1 MKIIIRN
8 TTYIIE
14 ASIFIL
20 WILFCKLLGINYASS
35 LGGQLAKFFGPFTIL
50 DKRATNNLKKVFP
63 QADKTKLTQIRLGMW
78 ENLGRTLAELAFAN
92 KLNPYKNKGIN
103 SYKNKPRFSIIG
115 EKYIDDLNNNNRGA
129 ILFSAHIGNWE
140 ICPLITTRKNLETT
154 SIYRHA
160 NNPINERVIQWLRK
174 GICHYAPKGPTG
186 AKTIFKVLRNKQYA
200 AVLADQKLNEGKL
213 INFLGHPAKTA
224 TAIAELSIKL
234 SLPIVPVHVIRVK
247 GPTFKYVAEKPIK
260 MPSKKL
266 DHEEKVLYILN
277 RVNEIMGKWILN
289 NPEQW
294 LWIHNR
300 WQ

>member
-8 TTYIIE
+8 TIYIIE

-35 LGGQLAKFFGPFTIL
+35 LGGQLAKCFGPLTIL
-50 DKRATNNLKKVFP
+50 DKRALNNLKKVFP
-63 QADKTKLTQIRLGMW
+63 QANQKKLTQIRLGMW

-115 EKYIDDLNNNNRGA
+115 EMYIDDLNNNWGG

-160 NNPINERVIQWLRK
+160 NNPINETVIQWLRK
-174 GICHYAPKGPTG
+174 GICYYAPKGPTG
-186 AKTIFKVLRNKQYA
+186 AKAIFKVLRNKKYA

-247 GPTFKYVAEKPIK
+247 GPTFKYVAEKPI
-260 MPSKKL
+260 PIPNKKL

-277 RVNEIMGKWILN
+277 RVNEIMEKWILN

-300 WQ
+300 W

>member
-1 MKIIIRN
+1 MIIIRN
-8 TTYIIE
+8 TIYIIE

-20 WILFCKLLGINYASS
+20 WILFCKLLGINYASF

-50 DKRATNNLKKVFP
+50 DKRASNNLKKVFP
-63 QADKTKLTQIRLGMW
+63 QANQKKLTQIRLGMW

-115 EKYIDDLNNNNRGA
+115 EKYIDDLNNNRGG

-160 NNPINERVIQWLRK
+160 NNPINETVIQWLRK
-174 GICHYAPKGPTG
+174 GICYYAPKGPTG
-186 AKTIFKVLRNKQYA
+186 AKAIFKVLRNKKYA

-234 SLPIVPVHVIRVK
+234 SLPIVPVHVIRVN
-247 GPTFKYVAEKPIK
+247 GPTFKYVAEKPIQ
-260 MPSKKL
+260 MPSEKL

-277 RVNEIMGKWILN
+277 RVNEIMGEWILN

-300 WQ
+300 W

>member
-1 MKIIIRN
+1 MIIIRN
-8 TTYIIE
+8 TIYIIE

-35 LGGQLAKFFGPFTIL
+35 LGGQLAKFFGPFTTL
-50 DKRATNNLKKVFP
+50 DKRAANNLKKVFP
-63 QADKTKLTQIRLGMW
+63 QANQKKLTQIRLGMW

-115 EKYIDDLNNNNRGA
+115 EKYIDDLNNDRGG

-160 NNPINERVIQWLRK
+160 NNPINETVIQWLRK
-174 GICHYAPKGPTG
+174 GICHYAPKGPAG
-186 AKTIFKVLRNKQYA
+186 AKTIFKVLRNKKYA

-213 INFLGHPAKTA
+213 IDFLGHPAKTA

-234 SLPIVPVHVIRVK
+234 SLPIVPVHVIRVN
-247 GPTFKYVAEKPIK
+247 GPTFKYVAEKPIQ
-260 MPSKKL
+260 MPSEKL

-277 RVNEIMGKWILN
+277 RVN
-289 NPEQW
+289 
-294 LWIHNR
+294 
-300 WQ
+300 

>member
-35 LGGQLAKFFGPFTIL
+35 LGGQLAKCFGPLTIL
-50 DKRATNNLKKVFP
+50 DKRALNNLKKVFP
-63 QADKTKLTQIRLGMW
+63 QANQKKLTQIRLGMW

-115 EKYIDDLNNNNRGA
+115 EKYIDDLNNDRGG

-160 NNPINERVIQWLRK
+160 NNPINETVIQWLRK
-174 GICHYAPKGPTG
+174 GICYYAPKGPTG
-186 AKTIFKVLRNKQYA
+186 AKAIFKVLRNKKYA

-234 SLPIVPVHVIRVK
+234 SLPIVPVHVIRVN
-247 GPTFKYVAEKPIK
+247 GPTFKYVAEKPIQ
-260 MPSKKL
+260 MPSEKL

-277 RVNEIMGKWILN
+277 RVNEIMGEWILN

-300 WQ
+300 W